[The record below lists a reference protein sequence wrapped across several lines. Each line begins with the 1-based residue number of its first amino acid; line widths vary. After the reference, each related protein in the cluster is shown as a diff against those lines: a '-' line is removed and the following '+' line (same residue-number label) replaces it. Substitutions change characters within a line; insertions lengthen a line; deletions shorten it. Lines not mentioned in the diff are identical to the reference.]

1 MFGFFHGK
9 FQKFPKMHLGVQVSK
24 TLGRLIVQTFTTH
37 VSNHL
42 INFPMCT
49 ECKKEGQKPI
59 KRPKT
64 KDQNSFTLFVQ
75 NNKII
80 NINNNSLPPSLAKFS
95 PGTGNKVLLNVGLT
109 AWYSGIVTCKL
120 MYVYAYMHALMI
132 RGSVGSAHVAMQ
144 TM

>member
-9 FQKFPKMHLGVQVSK
+9 FQKFLKMHLSVQVSK

-64 KDQNSFTLFVQ
+64 KD
-75 NNKII
+75 
-80 NINNNSLPPSLAKFS
+80 
-95 PGTGNKVLLNVGLT
+95 
-109 AWYSGIVTCKL
+109 
-120 MYVYAYMHALMI
+120 
-132 RGSVGSAHVAMQ
+132 
-144 TM
+144 

>member
-9 FQKFPKMHLGVQVSK
+9 FYMLPRMHLSVQVSK

-49 ECKKEGQKPI
+49 ECKKGQKPI

-64 KDQNSFTLFVQ
+64 KNYRTVLHYLF
-75 NNKII
+75 KII
-80 NINNNSLPPSLAKFS
+80 KLLILMIITSHPH
-95 PGTGNKVLLNVGLT
+95 LLNFTWGQET
-109 AWYSGIVTCKL
+109 RY
-120 MYVYAYMHALMI
+120 
-132 RGSVGSAHVAMQ
+132 
-144 TM
+144 

>member
-24 TLGRLIVQTFTTH
+24 TLGRLIVQTFTTD

-59 KRPKT
+59 KGPKT
-64 KDQNSFTLFVQ
+64 KD
-75 NNKII
+75 
-80 NINNNSLPPSLAKFS
+80 
-95 PGTGNKVLLNVGLT
+95 
-109 AWYSGIVTCKL
+109 
-120 MYVYAYMHALMI
+120 
-132 RGSVGSAHVAMQ
+132 
-144 TM
+144 

>member
-9 FQKFPKMHLGVQVSK
+9 FQKFPEMHLGVQVSK

-59 KRPKT
+59 KGSKT
-64 KDQNSFTLFVQ
+64 KD
-75 NNKII
+75 
-80 NINNNSLPPSLAKFS
+80 
-95 PGTGNKVLLNVGLT
+95 
-109 AWYSGIVTCKL
+109 
-120 MYVYAYMHALMI
+120 
-132 RGSVGSAHVAMQ
+132 
-144 TM
+144 

>member
-1 MFGFFHGK
+1 
-9 FQKFPKMHLGVQVSK
+9 MHLNVQVSK

-42 INFPMCT
+42 INFPVCS

-80 NINNNSLPPSLAKFS
+80 NINNDWLPLIGFYHLWISYLIWRIQKSLD
-95 PGTGNKVLLNVGLT
+95 LT
-109 AWYSGIVTCKL
+109 F
-120 MYVYAYMHALMI
+120 
-132 RGSVGSAHVAMQ
+132 
-144 TM
+144 